1 MTVEMLK
8 VRTSD
13 KGSLAKLYQAKI
25 CLTNAEAFLAS
36 GEVEQ
41 ALGES
46 LYYELRKSLKDIING
61 LSVSMMIAD
70 DEDGR
75 LGWT

>member
-25 CLTNAEAFLAS
+25 CLTNAEGFLAS
-36 GEVEQ
+36 EEVEQ

-46 LYYELRKSLKDIING
+46 LYYEVRKELQNLMKGIDVSLR
-61 LSVSMMIAD
+61 IA
-70 DEDGR
+70 ENR
-75 LGWT
+75 

>member
-25 CLTNAEAFLAS
+25 CLTNAEGFIAS
-36 GEVEQ
+36 EEVEQ

-46 LYYELRKSLKDIING
+46 LYYEIRKELQNLMKGIEVSLR
-61 LSVSMMIAD
+61 IA
-70 DEDGR
+70 ESR
-75 LGWT
+75 

>member
-1 MTVEMLK
+1 MLK

-25 CLTNAEAFLAS
+25 CLTNAEGFLAS
-36 GEVEQ
+36 EEVEQ

-46 LYYELRKSLKDIING
+46 LYYEVRKELQNLMKGIDVSLR
-61 LSVSMMIAD
+61 IA
-70 DEDGR
+70 EKR
-75 LGWT
+75 

>member
-25 CLTNAEAFLAS
+25 CLTNAEGFLAS
-36 GEVEQ
+36 EEVQQ

-46 LYYELRKSLKDIING
+46 LYYEVRKELQNLMKGIDVSLR
-61 LSVSMMIAD
+61 IA
-70 DEDGR
+70 ENR
-75 LGWT
+75 

>member
-25 CLTNAEAFLAS
+25 CLTNAEGFLAS
-36 GEVEQ
+36 EEVEQ

-46 LYYELRKSLKDIING
+46 LYYEVRKELQNLMKGIDVSLR
-61 LSVSMMIAD
+61 IA
-70 DEDGR
+70 EKR
-75 LGWT
+75 

>member
-25 CLTNAEAFLAS
+25 CLTNAEGFLAS
-36 GEVEQ
+36 EEVEQ

-46 LYYELRKSLKDIING
+46 LYYEVRKELQNLMEGIDVSLR
-61 LSVSMMIAD
+61 IA
-70 DEDGR
+70 EKR
-75 LGWT
+75 

>member
-25 CLTNAEAFLAS
+25 CLTNAEGFIAS
-36 GEVEQ
+36 EEVEQ

-46 LYYELRKSLKDIING
+46 LYYEIRKELQNLMKGIEVSLR
-61 LSVSMMIAD
+61 IA
-70 DEDGR
+70 ER
-75 LGWT
+75 R